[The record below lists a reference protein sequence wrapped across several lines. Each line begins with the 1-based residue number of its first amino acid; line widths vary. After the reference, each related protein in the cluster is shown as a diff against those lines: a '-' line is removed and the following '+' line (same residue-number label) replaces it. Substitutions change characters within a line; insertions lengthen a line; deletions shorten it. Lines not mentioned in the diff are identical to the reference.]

1 MCINIFEGNTVGY
14 KNVIKS
20 SCSQDFSIYKK
31 YKDYLICS
39 VADGHSMDMFKYS
52 HIGSRLAC
60 KAILD
65 ISEKYL
71 QIDSDLFINNFKKG
85 IIQKQIKLRWRNLV
99 YEDFYSRNYR
109 AYKLNYGLYGT
120 TLTFFILL
128 RDKMIFFN
136 LGDGNILIQQ
146 ENGYN
151 FIFENN
157 NYRVVNSLAHENCED
172 KMQYKILNRYKD
184 LKLAIF
190 TDGFINCFN
199 TYEEVKSDLD
209 STFEMLNKN
218 IFRRYNL
225 ENKYKA
231 HLEKLSRYGSHD
243 DISVIFVLQNN
254 AKL

>member
-1 MCINIFEGNTVGY
+1 M
-14 KNVIKS
+14 
-20 SCSQDFSIYKK
+20 
-31 YKDYLICS
+31 
-39 VADGHSMDMFKYS
+39 VAKVDRTGEVNYNNFGSKMIITEYRGCMDVDVYFPEFNWVFKHTQY
-52 HIGSRLAC
+52 
-60 KAILD
+60 
-65 ISEKYL
+65 
-71 QIDSDLFINNFKKG
+71 NNFKKG

-199 TYEEVKSDLD
+199 TYEEVKSELD

-231 HLEKLSRYGSHD
+231 HLEKLSRYGSYD

>member
-1 MCINIFEGNTVGY
+1 
-14 KNVIKS
+14 
-20 SCSQDFSIYKK
+20 
-31 YKDYLICS
+31 
-39 VADGHSMDMFKYS
+39 MDMFKYS

-199 TYEEVKSDLD
+199 TYEEVKSELD